1 MGIIRNL
8 KNGNKEES
16 KNQIKRFF
24 RKRAKSFLSFGIVAV
39 IFLIFVLGIFDL
51 GIEIAS
57 GENNPKLIYET
68 LGIEDVS
75 ELIEIKEDGN
85 GGYYLDFIDGI
96 DDKLREI
103 VNKAN
108 KGDYHNLP
116 TDINFLKRI
125 LKAEVYTQFPDLG
138 GTVPDGSDGFQG
150 AVKIR
155 RVTPNKDIGEM
166 KNTGRGETSNLEQGT
181 VDEPVSVEDRNDQNK
196 IDSWQSGQRLRIVS
210 VEAYIYEDKYDA
222 GYWEPIMVEGSTT
235 QEMKLKKNDI
245 VTYQG
250 EYKIDNNALTGQQ
263 TIYLKVKTEDAIEGY
278 VKSSTVNALL
288 ENSTQGQVILNDENN
303 ETRLATTSRANDSR
317 EEIGVEGEEYVV
329 AIAAGRNSGN
339 DTGIVNEEKGLKEE
353 ELTIEV
359 TERVEELLNK
369 YSNIKVV
376 QTGSTSRNPDGVEPE
391 DRAER
396 ARKANPD
403 LCIQIYFGD
412 GDEVGVETIYKEG
425 DQVSQQLANILAE
438 NISSSMGLSNLS
450 AGEDTVKCVDA
461 EGNATSLNII
471 ENSVVAGFPSVV
483 AIGGNLNKDPDASVI
498 ANDGVEKYAQGIVN
512 SIDEYFKADHT
523 GLEATEVSDITYTD
537 SVESRIINMR
547 YVSQET
553 MQGYVD
559 NGNIEEAIK
568 CYTLDDE
575 RNVVI
580 ASWSMSEDGSIEVKT
595 NNSMSLKTALEK
607 YVMPYEYLLYFYIDT
622 DYEDFVDDLANEVM
636 NSEIVVA
643 VQDEV
648 RTTHTIETT
657 EQMTDATIEQF
668 DVDWHVT
675 NSREFTTETVST
687 KVNIT
692 YVSTWCVKTY
702 QENSYSEAVLNLGKE
717 EEKVIEVPGKVT
729 ETSSTTKGADNVV
742 VDNAE
747 GVYTHQKV
755 DENGNL
761 VFDEN
766 GNPVYIDETYYYDIL
781 EHLITDTH
789 TISNTYEKGEYKTE
803 GRENVFVKLYN
814 DHDMISKVR
823 TSDYLFTIIEN
834 NERTAN
840 LLDLTKYLI
849 YKATNV
855 PWGVLTFDY
864 EGEYSLEE
872 FNTVSG
878 GGGGQIPLYTPV
890 LSRED
895 FIAAMEA
902 YSYNSSYDSNFKPN
916 AALIY
921 DTSVANGVNPE
932 LVVVTAQ
939 TEQAYRAGGGA
950 YNYWGIAVYNGS
962 SSGSGF
968 SSFEEAIA
976 GYASVVKSYETDGSY
991 SSRISAIAEER
1002 ASAGCNPLGYGQPGT
1017 LSGMQSLYSYLGKH
1031 EYGSAGAG
1039 GYYYMDP
1046 DRAGVTAIYATHQEF
1061 LDKCYNAGGEH
1072 APGTETTVWEQGQ
1085 YTAWQVQSKIDVWND
1100 IFGAYGSLA
1109 GIGGTTTPA
1118 TGDGYFQTYTSSTGR
1133 TYKEYK
1139 QYEGSYKHLYY
1150 AGGTIAD
1157 SGCSITAIATVISG
1171 YEDNKTPAS
1180 FSGPLAN
1187 LSECLRSGGAEC
1199 SGYEAADASRLTS
1212 GKPAVVSIS
1221 GTLVTERGSKYY
1233 GGHYI
1238 AILDGRNGNEVYVSD
1253 PGANDANCGGWTD
1266 VQNIINIVNRGVLY
1280 VSN

>member
-359 TERVEELLNK
+359 AERVEELLNK

-461 EGNATSLNII
+461 EGNASSLNII

-643 VQDEV
+643 VQDEI

-855 PWGVLTFDY
+855 PWGELTFDFSIY
-864 EGEYSLEE
+864 DLAQFQDTGSSMGGLDTFIEYLHSWEGCTGLSEDGTKYIVGDDGAGHPTVGYGIDIYNSGFLDRFLAAGYDVSIGSYIDVEFVDALEKEEVQSALQTVEERTSGLGLTQYQKYALVSRIYNCGSSGAFTTRNGKNFVEAYNSYWNQETDDEYRVAANDSMY
-872 FNTVSG
+872 NH
-878 GGGGQIPLYTPV
+878 PLYQNYM
-890 LSRED
+890 
-895 FIAAMEA
+895 AMP
-902 YSYNSSYDSNFKPN
+902 NTSNGNYMAGLENRRKSEWILFK
-916 AALIY
+916 
-921 DTSVANGVNPE
+921 T
-932 LVVVTAQ
+932 
-939 TEQAYRAGGGA
+939 
-950 YNYWGIAVYNGS
+950 
-962 SSGSGF
+962 
-968 SSFEEAIA
+968 
-976 GYASVVKSYETDGSY
+976 
-991 SSRISAIAEER
+991 
-1002 ASAGCNPLGYGQPGT
+1002 
-1017 LSGMQSLYSYLGKH
+1017 
-1031 EYGSAGAG
+1031 
-1039 GYYYMDP
+1039 GYY
-1046 DRAGVTAIYATHQEF
+1046 DRI
-1061 LDKCYNAGGEH
+1061 DKWCSN
-1072 APGTETTVWEQGQ
+1072 
-1085 YTAWQVQSKIDVWND
+1085 S
-1100 IFGAYGSLA
+1100 
-1109 GIGGTTTPA
+1109 
-1118 TGDGYFQTYTSSTGR
+1118 
-1133 TYKEYK
+1133 
-1139 QYEGSYKHLYY
+1139 
-1150 AGGTIAD
+1150 AGGTIVEKAIECHAYLRENGYTYAQAGINIPITSSVRTVD
-1157 SGCSITAIATVISG
+1157 CSSYVSWV
-1171 YEDNKTPAS
+1171 
-1180 FSGPLAN
+1180 L
-1187 LSECLRSGGAEC
+1187 
-1199 SGYEAADASRLTS
+1199 YEAGFTEFEGYQKTSSTFTSNPWGWQEVSVSEAQPGDIITYSGHVEIVAGDAGDRF
-1212 GKPAVVSIS
+1212 
-1221 GTLVTERGSKYY
+1221 R
-1233 GGHYI
+1233 
-1238 AILDGRNGNEVYVSD
+1238 VY
-1253 PGANDANCGGWTD
+1253 NCGGDESISSPGTEE
-1266 VQNIINIVNRGVLY
+1266 LPESS
-1280 VSN
+1280 VSGYTKGSILKVIRPPQS

>member
-359 TERVEELLNK
+359 AERVEELLNK

-461 EGNATSLNII
+461 EGNASSLNII

-755 DENGNL
+755 DENGNAED
-761 VFDEN
+761 VTEMY
-766 GNPVYIDETYYYDIL
+766 VYDIL
-781 EHLITDTH
+781 EHTITDTH
-789 TISNTYEKGEYKTE
+789 MISNTYEKGEYKTE
-803 GRENVFVKLYN
+803 GRENVFVQLYN
-814 DHDMISKVR
+814 QHGMISKVR
-823 TSDYLFTIIEN
+823 TSDYLFSIIEN

-855 PWGVLTFDY
+855 PYGVLSFDF
-864 EGEYSLEE
+864 EEYSLES
-872 FNTVSG
+872 FNQMSSV
-878 GGGGQIPLYTPV
+878 GQIPLYEPV

-902 YSYNSSYDSNFKPN
+902 YSYNSSYETNFKPN

-921 DTSVANGVNPE
+921 DESVANGINPE

-939 TEQAYRAGGGA
+939 SEQGFRAGGGA

-962 SSGSGF
+962 SSGSSF
-968 SSFEEAIA
+968 SSLADGIA
-976 GYASVVKSYETDGSY
+976 GYASVVKSYETN
-991 SSRISAIAEER
+991 SSLASQISALAVER
-1002 ASAGCNPLGYGQPGT
+1002 EAAGCSTLGYGQPGT
-1017 LSGMQSLYSYLGKH
+1017 LSGMQSIYSYLGRH
-1031 EYGSAGAG
+1031 GWAYSSSGAG

-1046 DRAGVTAIYATHQEF
+1046 AIAGVTAIYSTHEEF
-1061 LDKCYNAGGEH
+1061 VEKCLNGGAEH
-1072 APGTETTVWEQGQ
+1072 ADGTETTVWEQGQ
-1085 YTAWQVQSKIDVWND
+1085 YTAYQVQQKIDIWNK
-1100 IFGAYGSLA
+1100 IFGSYGSLS
-1109 GIGGTTTPA
+1109 GIGNQQIIEIAKKYLGVPYVWGGTTPA
-1118 TGDGYFQTYTSSTGR
+1118 GFDCSGFVQYVFNEAGISLPRTTYNYTQYIGSANEVSKEEAQPGDIVWRYEHIGIYLGNDEYIHAPHTGDVVKISS
-1133 TYKEYK
+1133 
-1139 QYEGSYKHLYY
+1139 
-1150 AGGTIAD
+1150 
-1157 SGCSITAIATVISG
+1157 
-1171 YEDNKTPAS
+1171 
-1180 FSGPLAN
+1180 
-1187 LSECLRSGGAEC
+1187 GAM
-1199 SGYEAADASRLTS
+1199 SAFTNVFRF
-1212 GKPAVVSIS
+1212 
-1221 GTLVTERGSKYY
+1221 
-1233 GGHYI
+1233 
-1238 AILDGRNGNEVYVSD
+1238 NN
-1253 PGANDANCGGWTD
+1253 
-1266 VQNIINIVNRGVLY
+1266 
-1280 VSN
+1280 

>member
-235 QEMKLKKNDI
+235 QEVKLKKNDI

-359 TERVEELLNK
+359 AERVEELLNK

-461 EGNATSLNII
+461 EGNASSLNII

-855 PWGVLTFDY
+855 PWGELTFDFSIY
-864 EGEYSLEE
+864 DLAQFQDTGSSMGGLDTFIEYLHSWEGCTGLSEDGTKYIVGDDGAGHPTVGYGIDIYNSGFLDRFLAAGYDVSIGSYIDVEFVDALEKEEVQSALQTVEERTSGLGLTQYQKYALVSRIYNCGSSGAFTTRNGKNFVEAYNSYWNQETDDEYRVAANDSMY
-872 FNTVSG
+872 NH
-878 GGGGQIPLYTPV
+878 PLYQNYM
-890 LSRED
+890 
-895 FIAAMEA
+895 AMP
-902 YSYNSSYDSNFKPN
+902 NTSNGNYMAGLENRRKSEWILFK
-916 AALIY
+916 
-921 DTSVANGVNPE
+921 T
-932 LVVVTAQ
+932 
-939 TEQAYRAGGGA
+939 
-950 YNYWGIAVYNGS
+950 
-962 SSGSGF
+962 
-968 SSFEEAIA
+968 
-976 GYASVVKSYETDGSY
+976 
-991 SSRISAIAEER
+991 
-1002 ASAGCNPLGYGQPGT
+1002 
-1017 LSGMQSLYSYLGKH
+1017 
-1031 EYGSAGAG
+1031 
-1039 GYYYMDP
+1039 GYY
-1046 DRAGVTAIYATHQEF
+1046 DRI
-1061 LDKCYNAGGEH
+1061 DKWCSN
-1072 APGTETTVWEQGQ
+1072 
-1085 YTAWQVQSKIDVWND
+1085 S
-1100 IFGAYGSLA
+1100 
-1109 GIGGTTTPA
+1109 
-1118 TGDGYFQTYTSSTGR
+1118 
-1133 TYKEYK
+1133 
-1139 QYEGSYKHLYY
+1139 
-1150 AGGTIAD
+1150 AGGTIVEKAIECHAYLRENGYTYAQAGINIPITSSVRTVD
-1157 SGCSITAIATVISG
+1157 CSSYVSWV
-1171 YEDNKTPAS
+1171 
-1180 FSGPLAN
+1180 L
-1187 LSECLRSGGAEC
+1187 
-1199 SGYEAADASRLTS
+1199 YEAGFTEFEGYQKTSSTFTSNPWGWQEVSVSEAQPGDIITYSGHVEIVAGDAGDRF
-1212 GKPAVVSIS
+1212 
-1221 GTLVTERGSKYY
+1221 R
-1233 GGHYI
+1233 
-1238 AILDGRNGNEVYVSD
+1238 VY
-1253 PGANDANCGGWTD
+1253 NCGGDESISSPGTEE
-1266 VQNIINIVNRGVLY
+1266 LPESS
-1280 VSN
+1280 VSGYTKGSILKVIRPPQS

>member
-359 TERVEELLNK
+359 AERVEELLSN
-369 YSNIKVV
+369 YSNIRVV
-376 QTGSTSRNPDGVEPE
+376 QTGSTSRNPDGIEPE
-391 DRAER
+391 DRAKRTRE
-396 ARKANPD
+396 ANPD

-461 EGNATSLNII
+461 EGNASSLNII

-855 PWGVLTFDY
+855 PWGELTFDFSIY
-864 EGEYSLEE
+864 DLAQFQDTGSSMGGLDTFIEYLHSWEGCTGLSEDGTKYIVGDDGAGHPTVGYGIDIYNSGFLDRFLAAGYDVSIGSYIDVEFVDALEKEEVQSALQTVEERTSGLGLTQYQKYALVSRIYNCGSSGAFTTRNGKNFVEAYNSYWNQETDDEYRVAANDSMY
-872 FNTVSG
+872 NH
-878 GGGGQIPLYTPV
+878 PLYQNYM
-890 LSRED
+890 
-895 FIAAMEA
+895 AMP
-902 YSYNSSYDSNFKPN
+902 NTSNGNYMAGLENRRKSEWILFK
-916 AALIY
+916 
-921 DTSVANGVNPE
+921 T
-932 LVVVTAQ
+932 
-939 TEQAYRAGGGA
+939 
-950 YNYWGIAVYNGS
+950 
-962 SSGSGF
+962 
-968 SSFEEAIA
+968 
-976 GYASVVKSYETDGSY
+976 
-991 SSRISAIAEER
+991 
-1002 ASAGCNPLGYGQPGT
+1002 
-1017 LSGMQSLYSYLGKH
+1017 
-1031 EYGSAGAG
+1031 
-1039 GYYYMDP
+1039 GYY
-1046 DRAGVTAIYATHQEF
+1046 DRI
-1061 LDKCYNAGGEH
+1061 DKWCSN
-1072 APGTETTVWEQGQ
+1072 
-1085 YTAWQVQSKIDVWND
+1085 S
-1100 IFGAYGSLA
+1100 
-1109 GIGGTTTPA
+1109 
-1118 TGDGYFQTYTSSTGR
+1118 
-1133 TYKEYK
+1133 
-1139 QYEGSYKHLYY
+1139 
-1150 AGGTIAD
+1150 AGGTIVEKAIECHAYLRENGYTYAQAGINIPITSSVRTVD
-1157 SGCSITAIATVISG
+1157 CSSYVSWV
-1171 YEDNKTPAS
+1171 
-1180 FSGPLAN
+1180 L
-1187 LSECLRSGGAEC
+1187 
-1199 SGYEAADASRLTS
+1199 YEAGFTEFEGYQKTSSTFTSNPWGWQEVSVSEAQPGDIITYSGHVEIVAGDAGDRF
-1212 GKPAVVSIS
+1212 
-1221 GTLVTERGSKYY
+1221 R
-1233 GGHYI
+1233 
-1238 AILDGRNGNEVYVSD
+1238 VY
-1253 PGANDANCGGWTD
+1253 NCGGDESISSPGTEE
-1266 VQNIINIVNRGVLY
+1266 LPESS
-1280 VSN
+1280 VSGYTKGSILKVIRPPQS

>member
-359 TERVEELLNK
+359 AERVEELLSN
-369 YSNIKVV
+369 YSNIRVV
-376 QTGSTSRNPDGVEPE
+376 QTGSTSRNPDGIEPE

-396 ARKANPD
+396 TREANPD

-412 GDEVGVETIYKEG
+412 GDEGGVETIYKEG

-461 EGNATSLNII
+461 EGNASSLNII

-855 PWGVLTFDY
+855 PWGELTFDFSIY
-864 EGEYSLEE
+864 DLAQFQDTGSSMGGLDTFIEYLHSWEGCTGLSEDGTKYIVGDDGAGHPTVGYGIDIYNSGFLDRFLAAGYDVSIGSYIDVEFVDALEKEEVQSALQTVEERTSGLGLTQYQKYALVSRIYNCGSSGAFTTRNGKNFVEAYNSYWNQETDDEYRVAANDSMY
-872 FNTVSG
+872 NH
-878 GGGGQIPLYTPV
+878 PLYQNYM
-890 LSRED
+890 
-895 FIAAMEA
+895 AMP
-902 YSYNSSYDSNFKPN
+902 NTSNGNYMAGLENRRKSEWILFK
-916 AALIY
+916 
-921 DTSVANGVNPE
+921 T
-932 LVVVTAQ
+932 
-939 TEQAYRAGGGA
+939 
-950 YNYWGIAVYNGS
+950 
-962 SSGSGF
+962 
-968 SSFEEAIA
+968 
-976 GYASVVKSYETDGSY
+976 
-991 SSRISAIAEER
+991 
-1002 ASAGCNPLGYGQPGT
+1002 
-1017 LSGMQSLYSYLGKH
+1017 
-1031 EYGSAGAG
+1031 
-1039 GYYYMDP
+1039 GYY
-1046 DRAGVTAIYATHQEF
+1046 DRI
-1061 LDKCYNAGGEH
+1061 DKWCSN
-1072 APGTETTVWEQGQ
+1072 
-1085 YTAWQVQSKIDVWND
+1085 S
-1100 IFGAYGSLA
+1100 
-1109 GIGGTTTPA
+1109 
-1118 TGDGYFQTYTSSTGR
+1118 
-1133 TYKEYK
+1133 
-1139 QYEGSYKHLYY
+1139 
-1150 AGGTIAD
+1150 AGGTIVEKAIECHAYLRENGYTYAQAGINIPITSSVRTVD
-1157 SGCSITAIATVISG
+1157 CSSYVSWV
-1171 YEDNKTPAS
+1171 
-1180 FSGPLAN
+1180 L
-1187 LSECLRSGGAEC
+1187 
-1199 SGYEAADASRLTS
+1199 YEAGFTEFEGYQKTSSTFTSNPWGWQEVSVSEAQPGDIITYSGHVEIVAGDAGDRF
-1212 GKPAVVSIS
+1212 
-1221 GTLVTERGSKYY
+1221 R
-1233 GGHYI
+1233 
-1238 AILDGRNGNEVYVSD
+1238 VY
-1253 PGANDANCGGWTD
+1253 NCGGDESISSPGTEE
-1266 VQNIINIVNRGVLY
+1266 LPESS
-1280 VSN
+1280 VSGYTKGSILKVIRPPQS

>member
-359 TERVEELLNK
+359 AERVEELLNK

-461 EGNATSLNII
+461 EGNASSLNII

-855 PWGVLTFDY
+855 PWGELTFDFSIY
-864 EGEYSLEE
+864 DLAQFQDTGSSMGGLDTFIEYLHSWEGCTGLSEDGTKYIVGDDGAGHPTVGYGIDIYNSGFLDRFLAAGYDVSIGSYIDVEFVDALEKEEVQSALQTVEERTSGLGLTQYQKYALVSRIYNCGSSGAFTTRNGKNFVEAYNSYWNQETDDEYRVAANDSMY
-872 FNTVSG
+872 NH
-878 GGGGQIPLYTPV
+878 PLYQNYM
-890 LSRED
+890 
-895 FIAAMEA
+895 AMP
-902 YSYNSSYDSNFKPN
+902 NTSNGNYMAGLENRRKSEWILFK
-916 AALIY
+916 
-921 DTSVANGVNPE
+921 T
-932 LVVVTAQ
+932 
-939 TEQAYRAGGGA
+939 
-950 YNYWGIAVYNGS
+950 
-962 SSGSGF
+962 
-968 SSFEEAIA
+968 
-976 GYASVVKSYETDGSY
+976 
-991 SSRISAIAEER
+991 
-1002 ASAGCNPLGYGQPGT
+1002 
-1017 LSGMQSLYSYLGKH
+1017 
-1031 EYGSAGAG
+1031 
-1039 GYYYMDP
+1039 GYY
-1046 DRAGVTAIYATHQEF
+1046 DRI
-1061 LDKCYNAGGEH
+1061 DKWCSN
-1072 APGTETTVWEQGQ
+1072 
-1085 YTAWQVQSKIDVWND
+1085 S
-1100 IFGAYGSLA
+1100 
-1109 GIGGTTTPA
+1109 
-1118 TGDGYFQTYTSSTGR
+1118 
-1133 TYKEYK
+1133 
-1139 QYEGSYKHLYY
+1139 
-1150 AGGTIAD
+1150 AGGTIVEKAIECHAYLRENGYTYAQAGINIPITSSVRTVD
-1157 SGCSITAIATVISG
+1157 CSSYVSWV
-1171 YEDNKTPAS
+1171 
-1180 FSGPLAN
+1180 L
-1187 LSECLRSGGAEC
+1187 
-1199 SGYEAADASRLTS
+1199 YEAGFTEFEGYQKTSSTFTSNPWGWQEVSVSEAQPGDIITYSGHVEIVAGDAGDRF
-1212 GKPAVVSIS
+1212 
-1221 GTLVTERGSKYY
+1221 R
-1233 GGHYI
+1233 
-1238 AILDGRNGNEVYVSD
+1238 VY
-1253 PGANDANCGGWTD
+1253 NCGGDESISSPGTEE
-1266 VQNIINIVNRGVLY
+1266 LPESS
-1280 VSN
+1280 VSGYTKGSILKVIRPPQS

>member
-278 VKSSTVNALL
+278 VKSSTFNALL

-359 TERVEELLNK
+359 AERVEELLNK

-461 EGNATSLNII
+461 EGNASSLNII

-855 PWGVLTFDY
+855 PWGELTFDFSIY
-864 EGEYSLEE
+864 DLAQFQDTGSSMGGLDTFIEYLHSWEGCTGLSEDGTKYIVGDDGAGHPTVGYGIDIYNSGFLDRFLAAGYDVSIGSYIDVEFVDALEKEEVQSALQTVEERTSGLGLTQYQKYALVSRIYNCGSSGAFTTRNGKNFVEAYNSYWNQETDDEYRVAANDSMY
-872 FNTVSG
+872 NH
-878 GGGGQIPLYTPV
+878 PLYQNYM
-890 LSRED
+890 
-895 FIAAMEA
+895 AMP
-902 YSYNSSYDSNFKPN
+902 NTSNGNYMAGLENRRKSEWILFK
-916 AALIY
+916 
-921 DTSVANGVNPE
+921 T
-932 LVVVTAQ
+932 
-939 TEQAYRAGGGA
+939 
-950 YNYWGIAVYNGS
+950 
-962 SSGSGF
+962 
-968 SSFEEAIA
+968 
-976 GYASVVKSYETDGSY
+976 
-991 SSRISAIAEER
+991 
-1002 ASAGCNPLGYGQPGT
+1002 
-1017 LSGMQSLYSYLGKH
+1017 
-1031 EYGSAGAG
+1031 
-1039 GYYYMDP
+1039 GYY
-1046 DRAGVTAIYATHQEF
+1046 DRI
-1061 LDKCYNAGGEH
+1061 DKWCSN
-1072 APGTETTVWEQGQ
+1072 
-1085 YTAWQVQSKIDVWND
+1085 S
-1100 IFGAYGSLA
+1100 
-1109 GIGGTTTPA
+1109 
-1118 TGDGYFQTYTSSTGR
+1118 
-1133 TYKEYK
+1133 
-1139 QYEGSYKHLYY
+1139 
-1150 AGGTIAD
+1150 AGGTIVEKAIECHAYLRENGYTYAQAGINIPITSSVRTVD
-1157 SGCSITAIATVISG
+1157 CSSYVSWV
-1171 YEDNKTPAS
+1171 
-1180 FSGPLAN
+1180 L
-1187 LSECLRSGGAEC
+1187 
-1199 SGYEAADASRLTS
+1199 YEAGFTEFEGYQKTSSTFTSNPWGWQEVSVSEAQPGDIITYSGHVEIVAGDAGDRF
-1212 GKPAVVSIS
+1212 
-1221 GTLVTERGSKYY
+1221 R
-1233 GGHYI
+1233 
-1238 AILDGRNGNEVYVSD
+1238 VY
-1253 PGANDANCGGWTD
+1253 NCGGDESISSPGTEE
-1266 VQNIINIVNRGVLY
+1266 LPESS
-1280 VSN
+1280 VSGYTKGSILKVIRPPQS